1 MKKQPPERFWE
12 IDLGALL
19 VLWWN
24 DISTFVKTAVMFCAL
39 ALPVVI
45 PALIMWLML
54 VNNISFETVP

>member
-1 MKKQPPERFWE
+1 MKKQQPERFWE

-19 VLWWN
+19 LLWWN

-39 ALPVVI
+39 ALPVLV

-54 VNNISFETVP
+54 VNNISFETPP

>member
-1 MKKQPPERFWE
+1 MKKQQPERFWE
-12 IDLGALL
+12 VDLGALL
-19 VLWWN
+19 LLWWN

-54 VNNISFETVP
+54 VNNISFETSP